1 MCSCVSF
8 MSAQTHKTEE
18 EQLDSIV
25 KELRESGSQQDPEE
39 NDSILC
45 AIDSLLSEIDTALCE
60 IDTIPCEFE
69 VDSVS
74 IDSDWPIVSTN
85 NLEEVNYYDYKKD
98 EILGAIKFAEEFIER
113 IYLGQVNL
121 GVPSMILPFAQMILN
136 YDCSVYQ
143 NVTMAVINKVHNLKC
158 RFVAVPN
165 EDLLGFDVID
175 VSFYPYPFRLYQEPL
190 SFKVLYDIATRKYYI
205 LTLHYDF
212 NADEGNSNEGNPEF
226 GTIGETCLEA
236 DSIGAEP
243 IEVIPIEIVT
253 EAAATDVE
261 VRVLPTEQ
269 LGEIENRLTSGM
281 DALGAIRFAEKFLQ
295 AVYDF
300 DFSTMKAMICPHPDV
315 QSFFTE
321 EVYPFALKSRK
332 RDGMWLNAQKGI
344 YSKCEGLS
352 DLDITTFSDTKDIPG
367 YYKANVY
374 FDASPKTEDAEFVS
388 LRVMV
393 FQNIED
399 GSFSIFSIK

>member
-1 MCSCVSF
+1 MNRNFILTTILLICSSVRF

-25 KELRESGSQQDPEE
+25 SALRELGAQQVPE
-39 NDSILC
+39 
-45 AIDSLLSEIDTALCE
+45 E
-60 IDTIPCEFE
+60 IDTILCEFE

-85 NLEEVNYYDYKKD
+85 NLEEVNYDDYKKD

-121 GVPSMILPFAQMILN
+121 EVPSMIFPFTQMILN

-143 NVTMAVINKVHNLKC
+143 NVTMAVINKVHSLKC

-175 VSFYPYPFRLYQEPL
+175 VSFYPYPFRSHQEPL
-190 SFKVLYDIATRKYYI
+190 SFKILYDIATRKYYI
-205 LTLHYDF
+205 LTLNYDF
-212 NADEGNSNEGNPEF
+212 NADKGNSNEGNPEF
-226 GTIGETCLEA
+226 GTIGETCLGA
-236 DSIGAEP
+236 DSIGVEP
-243 IEVIPIEIVT
+243 IDVIPIEIVT

-295 AVYDF
+295 AAYDL
-300 DFSTMKAMICPHPDV
+300 DFSTMKVMICPHPVV

-321 EVYPFALKSRK
+321 EMYPFALKSSK

-367 YYKANVY
+367 YHKANVY
-374 FDASPKTEDAEFVS
+374 FDAFPKTEDAEFVS